1 MGRGTFAP
9 MENTNMKAVVYSNYG
24 TPEVLSLAQVAKP
37 EPKDNEVRIRI
48 HATTV
53 TSGDVRLRKADPFV
67 MRFIFGLFKPKSPI
81 LGHEVGGVV
90 EALGKKVTRFH
101 IGDRVFGSTG
111 MRSGTYAEYI
121 CLDEDAALAH
131 TPDHVPHGEAA
142 TLTTGALTALHFIN
156 SANLQRG
163 EHILIHGASGSIGT
177 AAVQLA
183 KAMGARVSA
192 VCSTTNVELVRSL
205 GADHV
210 IDYKKDDFTKS
221 GHSYDV
227 IFSTVGRTS
236 FAECKVL
243 FNENGRYITSEG
255 AASDYW
261 NVLRSKMLG
270 GPKVIAGVTSDAEEG
285 IAHIRT
291 MIEEGKLKA
300 VIDRHYPLKA
310 IVEAHRYVDQG
321 HKRGNVVID
330 VAA

>member
-1 MGRGTFAP
+1 M
-9 MENTNMKAVVYSNYG
+9 
-24 TPEVLSLAQVAKP
+24 
-37 EPKDNEVRIRI
+37 
-48 HATTV
+48 
-53 TSGDVRLRKADPFV
+53 RLRKADPFAV
-67 MRFIFGLFKPKSPI
+67 RLFFGLFRPKSPI
-81 LGHEVGGVV
+81 LGHEVAGTV
-90 EALGKKVTRFH
+90 EAVGSKVARFQL
-101 IGDRVFGSTG
+101 GDRVFGSTG

-121 CLDEDAALAH
+121 CIAEDGAIAH

-142 TLTTGALTALHFIN
+142 TLTVGALTALHFIN

-183 KAMGARVSA
+183 KAMGATVSA
-192 VCSTTNVELVRSL
+192 VCSTANVELVRSL

-210 IDYKKDDFTKS
+210 IDYKKDDFTKTARN
-221 GHSYDV
+221 YDV

-236 FAECKVL
+236 FAECKDL
-243 FNENGRYITSEG
+243 LHESGRFITSDG
-255 AASDYW
+255 APSDYW
-261 NVLRSKMLG
+261 NVLRSKVLG
-270 GPKVIAGVTSDAEEG
+270 GRKVIAGVAADADKG
-285 IAHIRT
+285 IAHIRALV
-291 MIEEGKLKA
+291 EAGKLKA

>member
-1 MGRGTFAP
+1 
-9 MENTNMKAVVYSNYG
+9 MENTNMKAVVYSKYG
-24 TPEVLSLAQVAKP
+24 APEVLSLAQVAKP

-53 TSGDVRLRKADPFV
+53 TSGDVRLRKADPFAV
-67 MRFIFGLFKPKSPI
+67 RLFFGLFRPKSPI
-81 LGHEVGGVV
+81 LGHEVAGVV
-90 EALGKKVTRFH
+90 EAVGKSVKRFR

-121 CLDEDAALAH
+121 CIPEDGAIAH
-131 TPDHVPHGEAA
+131 TPDQVPHGEAA
-142 TLTTGALTALHFIN
+142 TLTIGSLTALHFIN
-156 SANLQRG
+156 SANLQAG

-183 KAMGARVSA
+183 KAMGATVSA
-192 VCSTTNVELVRSL
+192 VCSTANVELVRSL

-210 IDYKKDDFTKS
+210 IDYKNEDFTKTGS
-221 GHSYDV
+221 TYDV
-227 IFSTVGRTS
+227 IFSTVGQTS
-236 FAECKVL
+236 FAECKEL
-243 FNENGRYITSEG
+243 FNRNGRYITSDG

-261 NVLRSKMLG
+261 NVLRSKVLG
-270 GPKVIAGVTSDAEEG
+270 GPKVIAGVASDAEEG

-291 MIEEGKLKA
+291 LIEEGRLKA
-300 VIDRHYPLKA
+300 VIDRHYPLQA
-310 IVEAHRYVDQG
+310 IVDAHRYVDQG

>member
-1 MGRGTFAP
+1 
-9 MENTNMKAVVYSNYG
+9 MKAVVYSNYG

-37 EPKDNEVRIRI
+37 EPKDNEVQIRI

-53 TSGDVRLRKADPFV
+53 TSGDVRLRKADPFAV
-67 MRFIFGLFKPKSPI
+67 RFFFGLFKPKSPI
-81 LGHEVGGVV
+81 LGHEVAGVV
-90 EALGKKVTRFH
+90 EALGRNVSRFR

-121 CLDEDAALAH
+121 CIPEDGALAH
-131 TPDHVPHGEAA
+131 TPEQVPHGEAV
-142 TLTTGALTALHFIN
+142 THTVGALTALHFIN
-156 SANLQRG
+156 AANLQRG

-183 KAMGARVSA
+183 KAKGATISA
-192 VCSTTNVELVRSL
+192 VCSTANVELVRSL

-210 IDYKKDDFTKS
+210 IDYKKTDFTKA
-221 GHSYDV
+221 GYTYDV

-236 FAECKVL
+236 FAECKDL
-243 FNENGRYITSEG
+243 LHATGRYITSEG

-261 NVLRSKMLG
+261 NVVRSKMLG
-270 GPKVIAGVTSDAEEG
+270 GPKVIAGVASDAEEG
-285 IAHIRT
+285 IAQIRT
-291 MIEEGKLKA
+291 LVEAGKLKA